1 MNKLRVRQM
10 TRKYWIILLLLVLAA
25 TFGATRVGVSRID
38 LYATPSS
45 QTGPMTFPKDFYWGA
60 AISGQ
65 QAESQQPS
73 DWTAFEQDAF
83 KNGRFETGAIP
94 GAAKPKH
101 IHDLGKSSEAV
112 RREKT
117 GFDNMY
123 PEDIAMAKNMG
134 LNAFRTSID
143 WARLFPREDMKE
155 PDPQGIAFYKG
166 ILAEMKKQG
175 ITPFGTLFHFATPA
189 WFFKPDAAGKK
200 GWERKDAMEHWQR
213 YVSAVAENFVP
224 DIEQW
229 CTLNEPLTYIY
240 NGYIEGVFPPLER
253 RPDVSATADV
263 IEALLNAHMIGY
275 KTLHK
280 VAEARK
286 AKVNVGITKHT
297 RSFEPLRNWAPL
309 DRLIA
314 QKIDQAWNWDFN
326 DAIES
331 GQLKL
336 TNTKVDK
343 KIEGLKGTE
352 DYIGINYYGRYYVKF
367 DIMNP
372 LKPKVLL
379 HDPAA
384 MNEPFND
391 LGWASYPHGFY
402 RILTEANRRYK
413 KPIFVLENGTADKAG
428 NDVARQK
435 FLVSHIREVW
445 LAINEGKV
453 DIRSYIHWSL
463 FDNFEWAE
471 GFTAR
476 FGLVAVDYENGFKRV
491 PRPSAKLYTDIAK
504 ANGLSAE
511 MLRNLGQP

>member
-1 MNKLRVRQM
+1 
-10 TRKYWIILLLLVLAA
+10 
-25 TFGATRVGVSRID
+25 
-38 LYATPSS
+38 
-45 QTGPMTFPKDFYWGA
+45 
-60 AISGQ
+60 
-65 QAESQQPS
+65 
-73 DWTAFEQDAF
+73 
-83 KNGRFETGAIP
+83 
-94 GAAKPKH
+94 
-101 IHDLGKSSEAV
+101 
-112 RREKT
+112 
-117 GFDNMY
+117 
-123 PEDIAMAKNMG
+123 
-134 LNAFRTSID
+134 
-143 WARLFPREDMKE
+143 MKE

-263 IEALLNAHMIGY
+263 IEALLNAHVIGY

-314 QKIDQAWNWDFN
+314 QKIDQAWQPDFN

-372 LKPKVLL
+372 TKPKVLL

-391 LGWASYPHGFY
+391 LGWAPHPDGFY
-402 RILTEANRRYK
+402 RILTEANRR
-413 KPIFVLENGTADKAG
+413 
-428 NDVARQK
+428 
-435 FLVSHIREVW
+435 
-445 LAINEGKV
+445 
-453 DIRSYIHWSL
+453 
-463 FDNFEWAE
+463 
-471 GFTAR
+471 
-476 FGLVAVDYENGFKRV
+476 
-491 PRPSAKLYTDIAK
+491 
-504 ANGLSAE
+504 
-511 MLRNLGQP
+511 